1 MTVKNK
7 FSSEKLQ
14 LFLYFLFISLIGS
27 VLLVLPVAYKEGI
40 SVSYIDALFTAVS
53 AVSVTG
59 LSTLSMEIYSRT
71 GLVFILILIETG
83 GLGILTYISLLMTVS
98 SKKISVANRN
108 LVKDF
113 FIDDIDYRPRFILRK
128 IISITLIIQFIGF
141 LFLMPGLY
149 KSGDTEFIFHSLFLS
164 ISAFCNAGFS
174 PFSDS
179 LGQFSE
185 NWYVLSVIMV
195 LIILGGIGF
204 VVFTNIGQK
213 LKAKREGR
221 KFYLSLHVKIV
232 LIATAVLLLLG
243 FVFTFLS
250 FLTINTWNFS
260 TGKTILTAIFES
272 VSLRTAGFE
281 TISQQAFPPASTIF
295 HLVLM
300 FIGGSPGSI
309 AGGVKT
315 TTFFITMLYLLDG
328 NEQRNTVSF
337 LNRRIPSS
345 VINKSVTIISRSIL
359 IIILSAILLA
369 VTEQHLILEGT
380 FSIIDL
386 VFESTSAFATVGLS
400 RGLTPELSV
409 FGKIVIILTMYIGRT
424 GIFAMSIKSGIIET
438 DKNDYIYP
446 EESVLIG

>member
-1 MTVKNK
+1 
-7 FSSEKLQ
+7 
-14 LFLYFLFISLIGS
+14 
-27 VLLVLPVAYKEGI
+27 
-40 SVSYIDALFTAVS
+40 
-53 AVSVTG
+53 
-59 LSTLSMEIYSRT
+59 
-71 GLVFILILIETG
+71 
-83 GLGILTYISLLMTVS
+83 
-98 SKKISVANRN
+98 
-108 LVKDF
+108 
-113 FIDDIDYRPRFILRK
+113 
-128 IISITLIIQFIGF
+128 
-141 LFLMPGLY
+141 
-149 KSGDTEFIFHSLFLS
+149 
-164 ISAFCNAGFS
+164 
-174 PFSDS
+174 
-179 LGQFSE
+179 
-185 NWYVLSVIMV
+185 
-195 LIILGGIGF
+195 
-204 VVFTNIGQK
+204 
-213 LKAKREGR
+213 
-221 KFYLSLHVKIV
+221 
-232 LIATAVLLLLG
+232 
-243 FVFTFLS
+243 
-250 FLTINTWNFS
+250 
-260 TGKTILTAIFES
+260 
-272 VSLRTAGFE
+272 
-281 TISQQAFPPASTIF
+281 
-295 HLVLM
+295 M

-424 GIFAMSIKSGIIET
+424 GIFAMSIKSGIFET